1 MINLIYFSF
10 FLFIWSFETKR
21 FSLYYIQFYFDSAI
35 LCIGFW
41 VWNWHFPFFKKL
53 YGLAME
59 TESHLFNPRHLT
71 YTKNIRKICHIIT
84 PGHRKTLRVHSEISK
99 KTAFGVLW
107 PYATGCQCSQVSDQW
122 SMISCENAM
131 SRASVWEL
139 NPLPSNWQS
148 TPVLK
153 PAELWRLF
161 SLWASRGFRA
171 QFPARNSESLEI
183 GLLKYFQ
190 YFQLIDW
197 CLTNKQ
203 TNQSIN

>member
-99 KTAFGVLW
+99 KTAFGVL
-107 PYATGCQCSQVSDQW
+107 PYDLMPLVVNVVKSQISDPWSVVKMQCQGLPYGNWTHYLVIDNLHQCSNQLSYGDC
-122 SMISCENAM
+122 SAF
-131 SRASVWEL
+131 EL
-139 NPLPSNWQS
+139 PEVFGLNSQPETQKALKLDCWNTFNTFNW
-148 TPVLK
+148 
-153 PAELWRLF
+153 
-161 SLWASRGFRA
+161 
-171 QFPARNSESLEI
+171 
-183 GLLKYFQ
+183 
-190 YFQLIDW
+190 LIDV
-197 CLTNKQ
+197 
-203 TNQSIN
+203 